1 MILALDTSTSTCRVW
16 LIDDDSRQSYE
27 WEAARELADGLIG
40 YLRGLL
46 TSQGKEWHDISAI
59 AVNQGPGSFTGLRI
73 GLTVMNTIADT
84 TSTPI
89 VGESGDDWLSRA
101 LERLKN
107 GENDGLVMPV
117 YGREPNITRP
127 RK

>member
-1 MILALDTSTSTCRVW
+1 MILAIDTSISTCRVW
-16 LIDDDSRQSYE
+16 LIDDDSRESYE
-27 WEAARELADGLIG
+27 WEAGRELADGLIG

-46 TSQGKEWHDISAI
+46 SNQGKEWRDIVAI

-84 TSTPI
+84 TAIPI
-89 VGESGDDWLSRA
+89 VGESGDDWLPRA
-101 LERLKN
+101 LRRLKA
-107 GENDGLVMPV
+107 GENDGLVMPR
-117 YGREPNITRP
+117 YGREPNITQP